1 MLRFIP
7 SSVWRISSQAFK
19 RRGGS
24 QSVFQGSSLPLL
36 SARGGAPAAGRR
48 AFFDG
53 GSAAA
58 ATMFGSKT
66 KAAWFYGGA
75 ASTFVLA
82 TYYQFLSPSKDG
94 ESSDTQSEGEHP
106 DSPQKGATTKNGL
119 ISYDEVKRHNTAESC
134 WVILNGDV
142 YDVTEF
148 LNVHPGGKHV
158 ILKVAGTD
166 ATRIFAPIHPPN
178 VLETWPDLIKI
189 GSIDPT
195 TVPEQILEAT
205 EEEKRIA
212 RARETL
218 PHPSAAL
225 NLDDIETLAQTV
237 LSATAWAYYSS
248 AGDDE
253 ITYWRLWFRPRVL
266 NKVSHASPTTTV
278 LSFPSSLPIFVAPA
292 ALARL
297 GHPGGEVNITK
308 AAAKEGIMQGISNN
322 ASCSIEEIME
332 AREPGQ
338 PLFFQLYM
346 NRSRAASEELLRK
359 VEKVGFDAIFL
370 TVDAAVP
377 GKRER
382 DQRVKGD
389 FTVSPSLSDTIS
401 FASVS
406 RRLAKRANGP
416 AVNGQDRAGNGV
428 AQAISG
434 YQDPDVCWDDIPW
447 IQNITKLPLIIKGIQ
462 CVEDAELAYEKGV
475 QGIVLSNHGGRQL
488 DFSPAPITVLQE
500 LRQRRPDLLDDKN
513 FHVFVDG
520 GVRRGTDVLK
530 ALCLGA
536 RGVGLGRPFLYA
548 NSLWGEEGVRRAIQI
563 MREEIVTGMQLLGV
577 TSLDQLKP
585 EMVRYVDRE
594 PARIPSNPRFEP
606 PRISNS
612 SESGSA

>member
-1 MLRFIP
+1 MAQRFARLWRV
-7 SSVWRISSQAFK
+7 SSSSSATLSNTFRSRPWVSK
-19 RRGGS
+19 RYLFDAGS
-24 QSVFQGSSLPLL
+24 
-36 SARGGAPAAGRR
+36 
-48 AFFDG
+48 
-53 GSAAA
+53 SAAA
-58 ATMFGSKT
+58 ATAFGGKT
-66 KAAWFYGGA
+66 KAALIFGGA

-82 TYYQFLSPSKDG
+82 TYYQLLHPGSLPI
-94 ESSDTQSEGEHP
+94 QEGNGLHP
-106 DSPQKGATTKNGL
+106 DSPQEVSAGPTVKTGL
-119 ISYDEVKRHNTAESC
+119 ISYSEVQTHNTATSC
-134 WVILNGDV
+134 WVIINGEV
-142 YDVTEF
+142 YDVTE
-148 LNVHPGGKHV
+148 LLETHPGGKHV

-166 ATRIFAPIHPPN
+166 ATRIFTPIHPPN
-178 VLETWPDLIKI
+178 VLDTWPDLVKVGRVDPDTIPAL
-189 GSIDPT
+189 SI
-195 TVPEQILEAT
+195 EAS

-212 RARETL
+212 EARAAL
-218 PHPSAAL
+218 PHPAAAL
-225 NLDDIETLAQTV
+225 NLDDIETLAETV
-237 LSATAWAYYSS
+237 LSSTAWAYYSS

-253 ITYWRLWFRPRVL
+253 VTNRENSAAYWRLWFRPRVL
-266 NKVSHASPTTTV
+266 NKISHADAATTL

-308 AAAKEGIMQGISNN
+308 ASAKEGIIQGISNN

-346 NRSRAASEELLRK
+346 NRSREASESLLRK
-359 VEKVGFDAIFL
+359 VEKAGFNAIFL

-382 DQRVKGD
+382 DQRVKGE
-389 FTVSPSLSDTIS
+389 FS
-401 FASVS
+401 
-406 RRLAKRANGP
+406 GP
-416 AVNGQDRAGNGV
+416 AVNGTDRAGNGV

-434 YQDPDVCWDDIPW
+434 YQDPDVCWADIPW

-462 CVEDAELAYEKGV
+462 CVEDAEKAYETGV

-488 DFSPAPITVLQE
+488 DFSPAPITILQE
-500 LRQRRPDLLDDKN
+500 LRQRKPDLLDDKN

-548 NSLWGEEGVRRAIQI
+548 NSLWGEEGVRRAVQI

-585 EMVRYVDRE
+585 EMVRYVDRD
-594 PARIPSNPRFEP
+594 PVHVPPTPRFHT
-606 PRISNS
+606 PRNPTTSQS
-612 SESGSA
+612 